1 MATAAKKAPVAKKAN
16 TGKTVAGVKIAKKK
30 VSVRRAHLADEKYTG
45 TEPQWD
51 TERALAMSDADF
63 DHHMSRSFYYYNYH
77 YTNKD
82 LKPDFVKWLQEQKHF
97 VVTKSDLSKVIKSR
111 WVPITACSII
121 AAHNVGMPLKPR
133 ALQFLETAVRDVCEK
148 YDYYNDD
155 DAEPTGTAPPKPTT
169 LVFRQPTIQDRLNEK
184 TSATIGELEGYFDDV
199 VTNAGTTFKPY
210 DFLVTQNV
218 PQGQLGKIETAFAK
232 TRAELESAQAKE
244 DEQLIEGYKH
254 FKAADYKRI
263 YAWFDELQKAVDQYR
278 GVKKATKKARVKKS
292 PTKEKLIAK
301 LKYSK
306 QDAVLK
312 LVSINPVDIVGA
324 QELWVYN
331 TKTRKLGQ
339 YIASTSAGLA
349 VKGTS
354 IENYTDKSVSKT
366 LRKPDVQLA
375 DFMKAGK
382 VQLRKYM
389 DTIKATETLLNGR
402 INVDVLLLKVQ

>member
-1 MATAAKKAPVAKKAN
+1 MATATKKAPAKAN

-30 VSVRRAHLADEKYTG
+30 VTVRRAHLADEKYTG
-45 TEPQWD
+45 GEPQWD

-63 DHHMSRSFYYYNYH
+63 DHNLRRSFYYYNYH
-77 YTNKD
+77 FSVKD
-82 LKPDFVKWLQEQKHF
+82 LKPDFITWLQEQKHF

-121 AAHNVGMPLKPR
+121 AAHGRGMPLKPR
-133 ALQFLETAVRDVCEK
+133 ALQYLETATRDVVEK
-148 YDYYNDD
+148 YTEYNEEDD
-155 DAEPTGTAPPKPTT
+155 QPVAAENKP
-169 LVFRQPTIQDRLNEK
+169 VVRQPTIQDRLNEK
-184 TSATIGELEGYFDDV
+184 TSATIGELEGYFDDA
-199 VTNAGTTFKPY
+199 VTNAGTSFKPY
-210 DFLVTQNV
+210 DFLVAQNV
-218 PQGQLGKIETAFAK
+218 PQGQLGKIETAFVK
-232 TRAELESAQAKE
+232 TRAEIESAQAKE
-244 DEQLIEGYKH
+244 HEQLVEGYKH

-292 PTKEKLIAK
+292 PTKEKLVAK

-331 TKTRKLGQ
+331 TRTRKLGQ

-349 VKGTS
+349 IKGTS

-389 DTIKATETLLNGR
+389 DSIKATETLLNGR